1 MIAEITRKAVALV
14 TVTAWDITIVMYVN
28 GASRKRK
35 ETMSNDYKQGD
46 TIYILMT
53 AMSAQGLLEDWL
65 QHNYECDLHLHRSKQ
80 NKGMVVVETKDL
92 MWASRIIKWHKCEKV
107 TYKTK

>member
-1 MIAEITRKAVALV
+1 M
-14 TVTAWDITIVMYVN
+14 TVTAWDISNVMNVN
-28 GASRKRK
+28 GESLKK
-35 ETMSNDYKQGD
+35 NGSMSNEYKQGD

>member
-1 MIAEITRKAVALV
+1 
-14 TVTAWDITIVMYVN
+14 
-28 GASRKRK
+28 
-35 ETMSNDYKQGD
+35 MSNDYKQGD

-92 MWASRIIKWHKCEKV
+92 MWASRIIKWHKCERV
-107 TYKTK
+107 TYKHPKQ